1 MTITLLH
8 QVANDPK
15 GAVLVVDERRAER
28 LIRTGYA
35 VATPSKRLEMKEKR
49 AWQSKASR

>member
-1 MTITLLH
+1 MTITLLA

-15 GAVLVVDERRAER
+15 GAVLEVNERRAGI

-35 VATPSKRLEMKEKR
+35 VAVPGQKPKKDKKEDAPWKG
-49 AWQSKASR
+49 